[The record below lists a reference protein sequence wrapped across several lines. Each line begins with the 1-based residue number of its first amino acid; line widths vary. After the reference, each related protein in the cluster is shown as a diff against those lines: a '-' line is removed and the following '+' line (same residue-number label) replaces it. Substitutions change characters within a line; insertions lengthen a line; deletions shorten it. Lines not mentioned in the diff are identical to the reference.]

1 MSRNITRGWCF
12 TINNYTE
19 HDEHIVFDMAEYAK
33 YVVCGREFGEEN
45 GTPHLQGFVYFSTE
59 KSMKQM
65 KEIHPTAHWEPMRGT
80 VDQASEYC
88 KKEGD
93 YFEAG
98 VKPLNQRE
106 KGECGKQSIEER
118 WALAKAGQFEQLPPE
133 HLKIYKYIHSLYSEV
148 ADRPELDNVWV
159 QGHTGCGKS
168 RWVRETYP
176 VFYTKP
182 MNKWWDGYAGE
193 EVVVLDDF
201 DPRHA
206 EHLSYYLKIWA
217 DHYSF
222 NAEVKGGMIR
232 VRPKT
237 VIVTSQYAIEDCFK
251 ETAERDAIARR
262 FRVYQ
267 IAPLDNPTACASA
280 IAPIFR
286 PLRK

>member
-1 MSRNITRGWCF
+1 MSGSKDIRDV
-12 TINNYTE
+12 E
-19 HDEHIVFDMAEYAK
+19 
-33 YVVCGREFGEEN
+33 
-45 GTPHLQGFVYFSTE
+45 
-59 KSMKQM
+59 
-65 KEIHPTAHWEPMRGT
+65 
-80 VDQASEYC
+80 
-88 KKEGD
+88 
-93 YFEAG
+93 
-98 VKPLNQRE
+98 
-106 KGECGKQSIEER
+106 
-118 WALAKAGQFEQLPPE
+118 
-133 HLKIYKYIHSLYSEV
+133 
-148 ADRPELDNVWV
+148 
-159 QGHTGCGKS
+159 S
-168 RWVRETYP
+168 RWVRDTYQ

-217 DHYSF
+217 DHYAF

-267 IAPLDNPTACASA
+267 IAPLDDPTACASA
-280 IAPIFR
+280 IAPVFR
-286 PLRK
+286 PPRK